1 MLDDIY
7 KAAIRFGM
15 SKYEYFHSTPN
26 DVQLYI
32 DVMAKKEKERREMEI
47 DLLDYRAWLHGLY
60 VARAVASVMSKHARY
75 PKEPLSKESSGYV
88 TATEDMPEEKKE
100 ELRQM
105 FLGSLFDMQSKFEA
119 NKMISGEG

>member
-32 DVMAKKEKERREMEI
+32 DVMAKKEKERRDMEI

-75 PKEPLSKESSGYV
+75 PREPLSKENSEHII
-88 TATEDMPEEKKE
+88 ATEDMPEEQKE

-105 FLGSLFDMQSKFEA
+105 FLGSLVDMQSKFEA